1 MVNYKD
7 VMNTLEV
14 FEQELRTII
23 PSIKT
28 LIHIDVMCIKVEA
41 SFQDVEDV
49 RVRLTYFIETKELL
63 NEPLYL
69 KRILERFKTNID
81 GYAIITVK
89 QQLLGM

>member
-7 VMNTLEV
+7 VMNTLEI
-14 FEQELRTII
+14 FEQELRTVI

-28 LIHIDVMCIKVEA
+28 LIHIDITCIKVET
-41 SFQDVEDV
+41 SFQDVDDV

-69 KRILERFKTNID
+69 KRILKRFKTNIA
-81 GYAIITVK
+81 GYTIPVN
-89 QQLLGM
+89 QQLLRM